1 MENRVDVKI
10 LCGKD
15 LIAMDFSGTNDF
27 GLNNTLSAILHL
39 FILLLDSKFEA
50 GCHSSRQ
57 LSMVLVANIV
67 KLQSSLTMQSKSV
80 GLCLNPITTEN
91 K

>member
-27 GLNNTLSAILHL
+27 GLNNT
-39 FILLLDSKFEA
+39 FIGYFTFVHPIVRFKI
-50 GCHSSRQ
+50 CHSSRQ
-57 LSMVLVANIV
+57 LVMAVVANIV
-67 KLQSSLTMQSKSV
+67 KLQSSLTVQSKSV
-80 GLCLNPITTEN
+80 RFCFTPVTTKN
-91 K
+91 N